1 MTWNIGMKR
10 TRMSAC
16 HPKAANVLLRPLCLG
31 VAMCGRRP
39 PNGIADMRDEAVN
52 DALLTA
58 RSLSGAF
65 VGAQVLDQVENLGA
79 LGVDQ
84 QEQKVAG
91 P

>member
-1 MTWNIGMKR
+1 MTRLIGMKR
-10 TRMSAC
+10 
-16 HPKAANVLLRPLCLG
+16 
-31 VAMCGRRP
+31 MCGRRP
-39 PNGIADMRDEAVN
+39 PNGIADMRDEVVN
-52 DALLTA
+52 DAPLTA

-65 VGAQVLDQVENLGA
+65 VGAQALDQVENLGA